1 MSFETVVIFGKE
13 DSECVKLGRDAMELG
28 EGIEERVRVYVVLVQ
43 VVEEVAVDME
53 EDEDDLLKDMGI

>member
-1 MSFETVVIFGKE
+1 
-13 DSECVKLGRDAMELG
+13 MELG